1 MTLARELFSFWVGV
15 ATKSGNGVGT
25 VFLYEILFIF
35 LAKYR
40 HGQNK
45 KSVGKNQIAKVFLYE
60 ILFIFLAN
68 YRHGQNLKK
77 SVGKNQIAEVVY
89 KLFH

>member
-1 MTLARELFSFWVGV
+1 MVGV
-15 ATKSGNGVGT
+15 ATKPGNGVGT

-40 HGQNK
+40 HGQNKK

-77 SVGKNQIAEVVY
+77 KSVGKNQIAEVIY
-89 KLFH
+89 KLF